1 MLHRPHS
8 TQSAAPQAAESPV
21 KSLATMVHGERA
33 VIVAVTESKAA
44 ARLGA
49 RGMVP
54 GTELQVLRGGDPL
67 LVGVDGTQWALSAL
81 DAAMI
86 QVELRPRLLRS
97 FFQRFLG

>member
-1 MLHRPHS
+1 MFNS
-8 TQSAAPQAAESPV
+8 FAPESSQVSEQPM
-21 KSLATMVHGERA
+21 KTLATLDHGDSA
-33 VIVAVTESKAA
+33 VIVAVTESKIA

-67 LVGVDGTQWALSAL
+67 LVGLDGARWALSAL

-86 QVELRPRLLRS
+86 QVESRPRRLRS
-97 FFQRFLG
+97 LLQRFFS